1 MLARE
6 RFMPTPLTVLTDVN
20 QSSYQQVGT
29 TPISLSNSGDQLF
42 LASGATISSAADAH
56 GSSGYGISS
65 GFAAG
70 DLSLL
75 LMGSVESASSAGIR
89 MVSSNNKILI
99 GSTGE
104 VSGGT
109 SGILLSDAMFG
120 FGGNWVDNW
129 GSVKG
134 MGATG
139 TGIGAGLSNNTI
151 TNMGTVEGFKGI
163 VAGSDGSSNN
173 KVFNV
178 GNIFSTDVG
187 VTVYGN
193 GSSLTNTGLIKTS
206 GFEAAVK
213 LHANAG
219 EIISIF
225 NTGTIDGAN
234 FSIHAAGS
242 GSVRITNQGTI
253 VGLMTLGSGDDLY
266 DGRGE
271 ASS

>member
-1 MLARE
+1 
-6 RFMPTPLTVLTDVN
+6 MPTTLTVDAAN
-20 QSSYQQVGT
+20 QNMYQTVGT
-29 TPISLSNSGDQLF
+29 TAISLSNSGDQLF
-42 LASGATISSAADAH
+42 LDSGATISSAADAN
-56 GSSGYGISS
+56 GSSGYGITS

-75 LMGSVESASSAGIR
+75 VMGSVESASSAGIR
-89 MVSSNNKILI
+89 MVSSNNKVFI

-109 SGILLSDAMFG
+109 SGILLSDSMFG

-134 MGATG
+134 MGAA
-139 TGIGAGLSNNTI
+139 GIGISAGLSDNTI
-151 TNMGTVEGFKGI
+151 TNMGKVEGFKGI
-163 VAGSDGSSNN
+163 VAGSAGSSNN

-187 VTVYGN
+187 VTLYGS

-219 EIISIF
+219 EIISIEHY
-225 NTGTIDGAN
+225 GASADYQTL
-234 FSIHAAGS
+234 FREFGFTTEHVVAAARTS
-242 GSVRITNQGTI
+242 LDR
-253 VGLMTLGSGDDLY
+253 
-266 DGRGE
+266 
-271 ASS
+271 ASAAKA